1 MPRPSTTPTESAPPG
16 SAPAEDAQADGAP
29 AEVAQNELGRLLA
42 EVQAQIKTDDPRLAE
57 IVRSAVTH
65 LHAFV
70 REVRPTEREW
80 LAGLDFL
87 ARTGQACTDTRD
99 EFILLSD
106 MLGLTSAVDEGNHAG
121 PSEATPSS
129 VEGPF
134 HSPAPARPPGA
145 WLAEGPERERGE
157 QMVVHGR
164 VGDCAGNPIH
174 GATVDIWQAD
184 DAGHYDT
191 QDPAQPPGNLRA
203 LLTTEADGLYWFRSV
218 LPSSYPVP
226 TDGPVG
232 ELLTALGR
240 HPMRPAHIHLR
251 VEAEGYRPVTTHVFV
266 AGDPYLDSDAAFAV
280 KDALVVTPQ
289 PVDDPVAARQW
300 AVEGPFL
307 DFTFDVRLAALDD
320 SDPAPEAE
328 ATSPEVAR

>member
-1 MPRPSTTPTESAPPG
+1 MPHPPHAPSDTAQSGTATRGDAP
-16 SAPAEDAQADGAP
+16 S
-29 AEVAQNELGRLLA
+29 ELDRLLA
-42 EVQAQIKTDDPRLAE
+42 EVEAQIKTDDPRFAE
-57 IVRSAVTH
+57 VVRSAVRH

-87 ARTGQACTDTRD
+87 ARTGQACTETRD

-106 MLGLTSAVDEGNHAG
+106 MLGLTSAVDEVSHAG

-134 HSPAPARPPGA
+134 HSPAPARPLGA

-157 QMVVHGR
+157 QVVVHGR
-164 VGDCAGNPIH
+164 VSDCAGKPIH

-184 DAGHYDT
+184 DDGHYDT
-191 QDPAQPPGNLRA
+191 QDAAQPPGNLRA

-251 VEAEGYRPVTTHVFV
+251 VEADGYRPVTTHVFV

-289 PVDDPVAARQW
+289 PVDDPTGSQQW
-300 AVEGPFL
+300 SVEGPFL
-307 DFTFDVRLAALDD
+307 DFTFDVRLAPLDD
-320 SDPAPEAE
+320 RGPDAE
-328 ATSPEVAR
+328 TTSQKVAQ